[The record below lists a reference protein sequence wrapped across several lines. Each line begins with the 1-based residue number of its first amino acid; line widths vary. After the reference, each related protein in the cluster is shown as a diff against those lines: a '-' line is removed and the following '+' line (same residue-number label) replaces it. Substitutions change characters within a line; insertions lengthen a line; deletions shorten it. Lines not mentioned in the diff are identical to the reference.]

1 MTVNTSASD
10 VANQLGVAAE
20 ALSDN
25 PSPPVASRLE
35 RLLVRVIALEFFL
48 VAGTCYI
55 TSVIYYEIFLAVSS
69 PIEKYVPAAL
79 LIAFLV
85 LLTALG
91 FKHYVGIQAKSRD
104 WFMWSGIGAVA
115 LAFSLFLSLLFVLKI
130 ADWYSRGT
138 FFFQFIGTGIVVL
151 IARASTHTRIR
162 RAIRSGAVEARR
174 AVLVGDPTG
183 NRDILN
189 TLRQFG
195 IHAIGTLPLPHVH
208 GNMVP
213 GVGVFSHNIREFV
226 AKCRAFKPDD
236 IIFLAAPS
244 DLPRIACV
252 ADALSDLPVTVQMI
266 PMGASDLWG
275 SSKVV
280 NFGGTVAVQVH
291 HPPLS
296 AFDLV
301 AKRAFDICIASLGL
315 LVCSPVLLVV
325 ALGIKLDSRGPVFF
339 RQTRHG
345 YNNEVIRVLKF
356 RSMTTTEDSRHFMQA
371 VKNDPRVTRV
381 GRVLRRTNIDEL
393 PQLVNVLLGEM
404 SIVGPRPHPIALNE
418 AFAERISP
426 LSRRHKVKPGITG
439 WAQVNGYRGE
449 TDTIEKMRRRIECD
463 LFYIDNWS
471 FLLDIKIILMT
482 LFSKRAYA
490 NAF

>member
-1 MTVNTSASD
+1 MTVNSSASD
-10 VANQLGVAAE
+10 VAHQVAVATE
-20 ALSDN
+20 ALN
-25 PSPPVASRLE
+25 ASPPVIGRLE
-35 RLLVRVIALEFFL
+35 RLLVRIVALEFLL
-48 VAGTCYI
+48 VVGTCYI
-55 TSVIYYEIFLAVSS
+55 TSAIYYETFLATWP
-69 PIEKYVPAAL
+69 PIEQYVPAAL
-79 LIAFLV
+79 FIASLV

-91 FKHYVGIQAKSRD
+91 FKHYVGIQAQSRD
-104 WFMWSGIGAVA
+104 RFMWTGIGAVA
-115 LAFSLFLSLLFVLKI
+115 LAFSLFLSLLFVFKI

-138 FFFQFIGTGIVVL
+138 FFFQLIGTGVVVL
-151 IARASTHTRIR
+151 IARATTHTRIR

-174 AVLVGDPTG
+174 ALLVGDPTE
-183 NRDILN
+183 NRDILDN
-189 TLRQFG
+189 LRQSG
-195 IHAIGTLPLPHVH
+195 IRAVGSFPLPHFH
-208 GNMVP
+208 GNTVT
-213 GVGVFSHNIREFV
+213 GVGVFSHNIRKFV
-226 AKCRAFKPDD
+226 EKCRAFNPDD

-252 ADALSDLPVTVQMI
+252 ADALSELPVTVHMI

-280 NFGGTVAVQVH
+280 NFGGIVTVQVL

-301 AKRAFDICIASLGL
+301 AKRAFDICIASLTL
-315 LVCSPVLLVV
+315 LVCSPFLLVV
-325 ALGIKLDSRGPVFF
+325 SLAIKLDSRGPVFF
-339 RQTRHG
+339 RQIRHG

-356 RSMTTTEDSRHFMQA
+356 RSMTTIEDGRHFKQA

-381 GRVLRRTNIDEL
+381 GRILRRTNIDEI

-404 SIVGPRPHPIALNE
+404 SSVGPRPHPIALNE

-426 LSRRHKVKPGITG
+426 FSRRHKVKPGITG
-439 WAQVNGYRGE
+439 WAQVNGHRGE
-449 TDTIEKMRRRIECD
+449 TDTIEKMRRRVECD

-490 NAF
+490 NAV